1 MNYYD
6 FVGALLSVSAAF
18 FYVIEKPIAWP
29 LSAIALPVDIYLY
42 ASKALYGDMCLQLG
56 YLCSTLYGWYQWRF
70 GGEKH
75 NGLVVSS
82 ISMQHALLLFAMSV
96 LGFLL
101 AFFLLSKT
109 EPVLIAF
116 FDALTVILS
125 LCAQWLLCRKL
136 IQTWLVWFMVDVL
149 YIKLYY
155 IKGLYFHSAMTLV
168 YFCLAV
174 SGYIVWRRQL
184 QLLENPHLPD
194 VAGR

>member
-6 FVGALLSVSAAF
+6 FFGALLSVSAAF

-29 LSAIALPVDIYLY
+29 LSAMALPVDICLY
-42 ASKALYGDMCLQLG
+42 ASKGLYGDMCLQMG
-56 YLCSTLYGWYQWRF
+56 YLCSTMYGWYQWRY

-75 NGLVVSS
+75 DGLKVSTLS
-82 ISMQHALLLFAMSV
+82 LVHALSLTLICI

-101 AFFLLSKT
+101 SFFLLKKT
-109 EPVLIAF
+109 EPQTIAF
-116 FDALTVILS
+116 FDAITVVLS

-136 IQTWLVWFMVDVL
+136 IQTWLVWFAVDLL
-149 YIKLYY
+149 YIELYY

-174 SGYIVWRRQL
+174 SGYWLWRQ
-184 QLLENPHLPD
+184 HLSPSKAAA
-194 VAGR
+194 VAA